1 MTLYDGKRF
10 KFVVFTMVLSLAGS
24 IVSAVIDGGW
34 VSATVLNVIVDLVII
49 GYIVRERDALLL
61 KLLLMG
67 MAGGFVELMF
77 ADPWAVRS
85 GTLVYEGTGP
95 FIIDSPV
102 YMPLGWAYV
111 LLQIGYL
118 AWWVLEQRG
127 FAAAVAVAAVLGGTN
142 IPIYEMLAK
151 DAHWWYYQHV
161 PMMFG
166 APYYVILGEAF
177 IGLALPFIVRPLASR
192 AWTWSIPLGIVLGL
206 WTWAS
211 AVMAFRIAG

>member
-1 MTLYDGKRF
+1 MTLYDGKRL
-10 KFVVFTMVLSLAGS
+10 KFVVFTMILSLVGS
-24 IVSAVIDGGW
+24 IISAVVDGGW
-34 VSATVLNVIVDLVII
+34 VSATILNVFVDIVII
-49 GYIVRERDALLL
+49 SYIVRERDTLLL

-85 GTLVYEGTGP
+85 GTLVYEGDGP

-118 AWWVLEQRG
+118 SWWVLQQKG
-127 FAAAVAVAAVLGGTN
+127 FVASVAVAAFLGGTN
-142 IPIYEMLAK
+142 IPLYEMLAK
-151 DAHWWYYQHV
+151 DAHWWYYQNV
-161 PMMFG
+161 PMMRG
-166 APYYVILGEAF
+166 APYYVILGEAL
-177 IGLALPFIVRPLASR
+177 IGLALPFIVRPLADKS
-192 AWTWSIPLGIVLGL
+192 WHWSAPLGILLGL

-211 AVMAFRIAG
+211 AVIAFRIAG